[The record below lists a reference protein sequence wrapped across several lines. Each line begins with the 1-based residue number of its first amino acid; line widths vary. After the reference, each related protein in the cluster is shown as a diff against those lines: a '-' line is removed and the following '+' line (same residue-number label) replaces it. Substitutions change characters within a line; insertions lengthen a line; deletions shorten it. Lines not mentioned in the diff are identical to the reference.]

1 MVDLLMKKTL
11 IAALALSFVS
21 VVAQAQTTAPA
32 SAPAAAGSQQSIQ
45 TSDTGW
51 QTICRP
57 SAKDRAKQDCSVFHE
72 TYTANDRLRIV
83 SIEIAKAEK
92 GRVLAV
98 SVPTGV
104 SLKDGVE
111 ITIDGANKQAA
122 SFTNCQN
129 NGCIASL
136 DLTDKNLDAIKK
148 GKSISV
154 AFSDAAGNK
163 IKTDTA
169 LIGFTAAVT
178 RAD

>member
-1 MVDLLMKKTL
+1 MKKAL

-21 VVAQAQTTAPA
+21 VVAQAQTSAP
-32 SAPAAAGSQQSIQ
+32 APAAAGNQQSIQ
-45 TSDTGW
+45 TADTGW

-72 TYTANDRLRIV
+72 TFTANDRLRIV
-83 SIEIAKAEK
+83 SIEIAKGEK

-111 ITIDGANKQAA
+111 ITIDGANKQQA

-136 DLTDKNLDAIKK
+136 DLADKTLDAIKK
-148 GKSISV
+148 GKSISIG
-154 AFSDAAGNK
+154 FSDAAGSK

-178 RAD
+178 RAE